1 MSNLSNWLNERGITR
16 VECLIPDLSGT
27 ARGKRVSSDSLTTGS
42 ELRFPLVGLV
52 QSISGDCQ
60 QQLVPATDPDMRLIA
75 DLASLRPLPWASEPT
90 AQLIH
95 DCHAE
100 DGTPVP
106 QAPRNVLKRVLAHYQ
121 ALGLQPIVAP
131 EMEFYLTAAAADPCQ
146 PPGAP
151 SGRHGQRE
159 TRRRPYSID
168 AADTFSAVLDD
179 IYRYCHEQGIGAAAV
194 LHEVGRGQLEI
205 NLDHGDAL
213 ALADQVFLFK
223 RTVHEAARQ
232 HGLIATF
239 MAKPMADDAGSAMH
253 IHQSLIH
260 LQTGLNA
267 FSLPDGKPAPCF
279 FHYIGGLQHYLPDA
293 MLLFAP
299 YVNSFRRLA
308 PFSAAPINVA
318 WGYDNRTCG
327 LRIPHSPPAA
337 RRVENRLPGVD
348 ANPYLALAATLAC
361 GLLGIRQEIKPD
373 AALQGSAYGLPY
385 AFPRT
390 LGNAITA
397 LENSEDLAEILGA
410 EFVAS
415 YCALK
420 KVEDEEF
427 NRIVTP
433 WELQNLLE
441 YV

>member
-1 MSNLSNWLNERGITR
+1 MKDLANWFSERGISR
-16 VECLIPDLSGT
+16 VECLIPDMAGT
-27 ARGKRVSSDSLTTGS
+27 ARGKRVASASLANT

-60 QQLVPATDPDMRLIA
+60 QQLVPATDPDMCLQA
-75 DLASLRPLPWASEPT
+75 DYASLRPLPWASEPT
-90 AQLIH
+90 AQLIY
-95 DCHAE
+95 DCHHENGA
-100 DGTPVP
+100 PIP
-106 QAPRNVLKRVLAHYQ
+106 QAPRGVLKRVLAQYQ

-131 EMEFYLTAAAADPCQ
+131 EMEFYLTAPSAGPGLSPAA
-146 PPGAP
+146 PG
-151 SGRHGQRE
+151 GRHGRCE
-159 TRRRPYSID
+159 TRRQPYSLD
-168 AADTFSAVLDD
+168 AADAFSPVLDD
-179 IYRYCHEQGIGAAAV
+179 IYRYCHAQGIGAAAV

-213 ALADQVFLFK
+213 ELADQVFLFK

-239 MAKPMADDAGSAMH
+239 MAKPIADDAGSAMH
-253 IHQSLIH
+253 IHQSLIRQ
-260 LQTGLNA
+260 QTGQNV
-267 FSLPDGKPAPCF
+267 FSLADGTASPTF
-279 FHYIGGLQHYLPDA
+279 FHYIGGLQRYLPQA

-318 WGYDNRTCG
+318 WGYDNRSCG
-327 LRIPHSPPAA
+327 LRVPNSPPAA

-361 GLLGIRQEIKPD
+361 GLLGIRQEIQPE
-373 AALQGSAYGLPY
+373 AALQGSAYDLPY

-390 LGNAITA
+390 LGSAIAA
-397 LENSEDLAEILGA
+397 LQNSEALAELLGS
-410 EFVAS
+410 EFVSS

-420 KVEDEEF
+420 KVEDDEF

-433 WELQNLLE
+433 WELENLLE
-441 YV
+441 NV